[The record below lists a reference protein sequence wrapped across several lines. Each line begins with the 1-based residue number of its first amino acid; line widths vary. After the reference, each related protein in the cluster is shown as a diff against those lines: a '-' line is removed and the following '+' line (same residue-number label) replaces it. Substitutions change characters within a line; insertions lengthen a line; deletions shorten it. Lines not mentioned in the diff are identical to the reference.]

1 MTTLADSLISSSS
14 RPLSVRKRPDLRSSR
29 HLYQG
34 TGYWVVKEPV
44 GLQYFRFHEEE
55 YFILQMLDG
64 HVSLEQI
71 KEGFE
76 AKFAPQK
83 ITFGDLQQF
92 IGMLHRSGLVIS
104 NSPGQGRAL
113 KKRGSTKKRKEFMG
127 KAANIFALRFRGVD
141 PERILNRIVPW
152 TGWLFTVP
160 ALIGAL
166 VLMAAAGLLIATQFE
181 TFYAKLPSFQQF
193 FAADR
198 WIYLAA
204 TMAIVKVLHEFGH
217 GISCKKFGGEC
228 HELGFMLLVFTPC
241 LYCNVSDSWMLPNKW
256 KRVWIGAGGIYV
268 EMILASLATFVWW
281 WTEPGL
287 LNDLCL
293 NMMFLNAISTIVV
306 NGNPLLR
313 FDGYYILMD
322 LLEIPNLR
330 QKATEILKRK
340 FQEVCLGLELQ
351 EDPFLPRRN
360 QALFALYTIA
370 SVIYRW
376 VVVFS
381 ICWFLIKVLEP
392 YGLAVIGRT
401 VAVAG
406 FAGMIVQPIW
416 QSIKFIRTPGRMAK
430 VKKGRLAGSLGVLAA
445 VIAAVCLIPFPHHVD
460 CAFQVEPAEST
471 KTVYAGIQ
479 GQIKQINIKPGDT
492 VQAGDAL
499 MLLDNV
505 DLRLQLDDLIAQKE
519 QAESRAQL
527 LGGLMHNDRAA
538 AAAKVLAE
546 RKTIAALKTSIAK
559 LEDRVQRLTI
569 RAPRDG
575 VVLPPPRK
583 EAQGDPEN
591 QLPSWSG
598 SPLDTENLGALLS
611 DSDVICFIGD
621 PSQDLQTVSLVPAS
635 NGAFEAVLVV
645 DQADY
650 SLIHSGLPAES
661 KERADVELKFD
672 AARTR
677 TFESESAEISIAPLE
692 ITSTA
697 LSSQAGGDLQ
707 TEIDPTTGQP
717 KPRSTSY
724 QVRVPLGEKGI
735 DIPVRIGYRGSAKI
749 HTEPQT
755 LGWRLYRLVAQ
766 TFNFKL

>member
-1 MTTLADSLISSSS
+1 MTSLAESLISSSS
-14 RPLSVRKRPDLRSSR
+14 RSLSVRKRPDLRSSR
-29 HLYQG
+29 HQYQG

-64 HVSLEQI
+64 HVSLDQI

-113 KKRGSTKKRKEFMG
+113 QKRGTTKKRKEFLG
-127 KAANIFALRFRGVD
+127 KAANIFALRFRGFD
-141 PERILNRIVPW
+141 PEGVLKRITPW

-160 ALIGAL
+160 ALICAL
-166 VLMAAAGLLIATQFE
+166 LLMCSAGLLLATQFD

-198 WIYLAA
+198 WLYLAV
-204 TMAIVKVLHEFGH
+204 TMAFVKVLHEFGH

-256 KRVWIGAGGIYV
+256 KRVWIGAAGIYV
-268 EMILASLATFVWW
+268 EMILASIATFLWW
-281 WTEPGL
+281 FSEPGL

-293 NMMFLNAISTIVV
+293 NMMFLNAVSTIVV

-322 LLEIPNLR
+322 TLEIPNLR

-340 FQEVCLGLELQ
+340 FQEICLGLELQ

-360 QALFALYTIA
+360 QAMFALYTIA

-392 YGLAVIGRT
+392 YGLAIVGRM

-406 FAGMIVQPIW
+406 FSGMIIQPIW
-416 QSIKFIRTPGRMAK
+416 QSIKFLRTPGRFAK
-430 VKKGRLAGSLGVLAA
+430 VKKGRLAVTLSVVAA
-445 VIAAVCLIPFPHHVD
+445 IIAAVCLIPLPHHVD
-460 CAFQVEPAEST
+460 CAFQIEPVEATS
-471 KTVYAGIQ
+471 TVYAGVQGRIGDVLVKAGSSVIADETVIAELENPELMIQ
-479 GQIKQINIKPGDT
+479 
-492 VQAGDAL
+492 L
-499 MLLDNV
+499 EE
-505 DLRLQLDDLIAQKE
+505 LRGQKE
-519 QAESRAQL
+519 LATLRRRTLER
-527 LGGLMHNDRAA
+527 LMHDDRNAA
-538 AAAKVLAE
+538 ASQQLAE
-546 RKTIAALKTSIAK
+546 DEQIESLTRKIAK
-559 LEDRVQRLTI
+559 LEDRIKGLTI
-569 RAPRDG
+569 KATCNG
-575 VVLPPPRK
+575 TVMPPPEK
-583 EAQGDPEN
+583 QPQGDPEE
-591 QLPSWSG
+591 QLPSWTG
-598 SPLDTENLGALLS
+598 TPLDPENKGALLN
-611 DSDVICFIGD
+611 DADVVCLIGD
-621 PSQDLQTVSLVPAS
+621 PNAL
-635 NGAFEAVLVV
+635 EAVLVLDQGDRNLVKQGMDV
-645 DQADY
+645 D
-650 SLIHSGLPAES
+650 
-661 KERADVELKFD
+661 LKFD
-672 AARTR
+672 AARNL
-677 TFESESAEISIAPLE
+677 TFHSKMGEVSESPLN
-692 ITSTA
+692 SASMA
-697 LSSQAGGDLQ
+697 LSSQTGGDLQ
-707 TEIDPTTGQP
+707 TEIDPATGQP
-717 KPRSTSY
+717 RPRSVSY
-724 QVRVPLGEKGI
+724 QVRVPL
-735 DIPVRIGYRGSAKI
+735 DVDAIPLRIGYRGSAKI

-755 LGWRLYRLVAQ
+755 LGWRLWRIITQ
-766 TFNFKL
+766 TFNFEL